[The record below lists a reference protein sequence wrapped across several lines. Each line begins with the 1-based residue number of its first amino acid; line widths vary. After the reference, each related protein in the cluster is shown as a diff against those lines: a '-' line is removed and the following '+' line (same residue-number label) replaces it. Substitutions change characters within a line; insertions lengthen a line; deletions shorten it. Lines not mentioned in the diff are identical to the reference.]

1 MATRGFNWAV
11 PPDGKVPDAYAI
23 CQGQGDSQAYAPE
36 LPQGEGPF
44 VAPGPNGV
52 LYDPALS
59 GLVAQMNESVSNVL
73 PSRPE
78 SRLQIG
84 FALTDMGIMV
94 VWELVPTDAEWRDEY
109 ASREGL
115 EHMEGKSNN
124 ELAEIFDLPWGKE
137 A

>member
-1 MATRGFNWAV
+1 MGTRGFNWFV
-11 PPDGKVPDAYAI
+11 SPDGKVPDTHAI
-23 CQGQGDSQAYAPE
+23 CQGQGDSQAFVPD

-44 VAPGPNGV
+44 VAPGPNSN
-52 LYDPALS
+52 LYDPSLS
-59 GLVAQMNESVSNVL
+59 RLAAQMNESVSNVL

-78 SRLQIG
+78 PRFQIG
-84 FALTDMGIMV
+84 FALTDMGIML
-94 VWELVPTDAEWRDEY
+94 VWELVPTDDEWRDEY

-124 ELAEIFDLPWGKE
+124 ELAEIFDLPWGKG